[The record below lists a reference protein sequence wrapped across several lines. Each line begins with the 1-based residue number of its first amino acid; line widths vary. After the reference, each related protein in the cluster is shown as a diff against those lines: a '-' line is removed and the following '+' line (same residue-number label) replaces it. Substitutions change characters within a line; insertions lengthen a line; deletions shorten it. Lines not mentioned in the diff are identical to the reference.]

1 MPATSTNTLRSL
13 IANWRGFLIRSMAL
27 ALTMLLHLGLM
38 LFLMCPPTP
47 WSFRPSRSS
56 AGEPALRIE
65 LLPRLRRSVA
75 ARKAGHSVLRV
86 PHIKQATSAYAH
98 SQPVLSAHPAS
109 ITPPVVESTPP
120 PPAPRIPYGNAA
132 FARAL
137 DDAQSSGLPAIP
149 GSNLVSTA
157 PGIRVVPPPSL
168 KSVLRATGKL
178 LNCKN
183 ALFKGRMTDEELLK
197 RGLTE
202 QQMQQAYTE
211 LGC

>member
-1 MPATSTNTLRSL
+1 MSTDTLRSL
-13 IANWRGFLIRSMAL
+13 IANWRGFLARSMAL
-27 ALTMLLHLGLM
+27 ALAMLLHLGLV

-47 WSFRPSRSS
+47 WSFGPSRSS
-56 AGEPALRIE
+56 AGEPALRLE
-65 LLPRLRRSVA
+65 LLPRLQRSVA
-75 ARKAGHSVLRV
+75 ARKAEHPGLRV
-86 PHIKQATSAYAH
+86 PHIKQTVPAYSH
-98 SQPVLSAHPAS
+98 SPAVLSATPAS
-109 ITPPVVESTPP
+109 NTPPVVESAPP
-120 PPAPRIPYGNAA
+120 PSAPAIPYGNAA

-137 DDAQSSGLPAIP
+137 DNARSGGLPALP
-149 GSNLVSTA
+149 GSNPVSIGLGT
-157 PGIRVVPPPSL
+157 RVVPPPSL
-168 KSVLRATGKL
+168 KSIMRATGKL